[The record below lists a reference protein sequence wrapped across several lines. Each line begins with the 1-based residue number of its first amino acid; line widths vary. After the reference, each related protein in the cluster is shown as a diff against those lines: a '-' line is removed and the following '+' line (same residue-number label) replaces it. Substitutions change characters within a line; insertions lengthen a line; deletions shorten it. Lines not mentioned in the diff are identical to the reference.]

1 MIVLS
6 FNIRGLGG
14 RMKRRRIRELVR
26 EHNVD
31 FLAIQETKLE
41 VVSDQICFSLW
52 GSSNCGWAFFP
63 SEGASGGILSIWG
76 KNNSNLIFTFM
87 GEGFVGVWNGGL
99 RRVFVLW
106 STSIRNVI

>member
-14 RMKRRRIRELVR
+14 GVKMRRIRELVR
-26 EHNVD
+26 EFNVD

-41 VVSDQICFSLW
+41 VVSAKICYSLW
-52 GSSNCGWAFFP
+52 SSEDCNWAFIP

-76 KNNSNLIFTFM
+76 KKNSNLIFTFM
-87 GEGFVGVWNGGL
+87 GEGFVGL
-99 RRVFVLW
+99 CL
-106 STSIRNVI
+106 